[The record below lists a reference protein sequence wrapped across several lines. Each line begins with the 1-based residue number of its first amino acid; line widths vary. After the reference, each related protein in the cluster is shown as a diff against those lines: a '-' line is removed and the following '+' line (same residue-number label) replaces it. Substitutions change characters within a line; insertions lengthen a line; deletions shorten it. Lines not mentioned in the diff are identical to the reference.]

1 MPFLVRVKVKH
12 ADKNN
17 TLVGSLEHA
26 EELLGVTK
34 EDRKLKVEWCN
45 ITDHFYKTTD
55 DYIRQII

>member
-45 ITDHFYKTTD
+45 ITDH
-55 DYIRQII
+55 